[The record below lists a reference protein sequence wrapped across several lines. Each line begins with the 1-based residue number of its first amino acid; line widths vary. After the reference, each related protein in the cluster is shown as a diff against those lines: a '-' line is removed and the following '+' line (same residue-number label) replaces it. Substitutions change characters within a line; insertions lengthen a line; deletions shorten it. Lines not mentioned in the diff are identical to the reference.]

1 MMLFGME
8 PDANVEGAP
17 VLNGVTV
24 VIKAAEM
31 AVKLKR
37 LGVSVAS
44 RIPQSG
50 FALPSAHVY
59 MLKMRLEGAGRTLG
73 QCLEPGERSGIG

>member
-1 MMLFGME
+1 
-8 PDANVEGAP
+8 
-17 VLNGVTV
+17 V

-31 AVKLKR
+31 AVKLKC

-50 FALPSAHVY
+50 FGLPSAQ
-59 MLKMRLEGAGRTLG
+59 TLDEFLRHG
-73 QCLEPGERSGIG
+73 